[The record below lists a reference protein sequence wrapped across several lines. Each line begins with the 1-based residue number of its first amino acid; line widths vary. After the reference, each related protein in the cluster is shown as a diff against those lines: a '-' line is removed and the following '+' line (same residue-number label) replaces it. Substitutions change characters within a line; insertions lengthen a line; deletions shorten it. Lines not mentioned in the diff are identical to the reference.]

1 MQYGI
6 FLLTLLSLGAFGGIP
21 EGQKAMNGLQKLMED
36 GKYVK
41 VIEAVD
47 LTLFGEEKDAPV
59 MNPKWVEEKTA
70 EYLPTV
76 LRFRIMALENLNR
89 SSEIDDFM
97 EKFTSVYG
105 GSWRALQ
112 AAAQVWGNVNHHGR
126 VVAGKFYRGNQQ
138 RNGEFASAFERD
150 RIRAL
155 QLMTQA
161 AEKVQNETDLIARG
175 WFYIDFAEFMLSG
188 RGGNCT
194 SWELQDL
201 TDLKN
206 LPEADTEN
214 PWSEGRRASQVE
226 GTPVNEDGSPLV
238 FSVPESYEAAKSDG
252 ERWRWALAES
262 GKCYSKSP
270 EGEKIAKLFRD
281 EATYRLAIFYQ
292 RQYGEQTLAQIWNR
306 FASATGDETQ
316 EEMTRESS
324 LLQLETLSDS
334 ETIARTA
341 TGIRRFTM
349 PDGANYIQ
357 IFKDLAS
364 KPGRFQKL
372 ALKHLAMIA
381 MNRRQYPH
389 AVELFKQMNATPLTE
404 IPAEFHGKPYEGMDF
419 SDWTKTITG
428 NWARFEPL
436 RQQTS
441 ENPVL
446 RVKFRN
452 AKKASFTAVR
462 LDLEKLE
469 AALKNAI
476 REAAARG
483 PVPQGQM
490 KTDFYQFEPQNLV
503 SRLVYEKSR
512 DFMTDERTA
521 WDVTLEPAE
530 NFKDRSIETPL
541 KVNGPGA
548 YFVEMQLENGNSACI
563 VAWIQ
568 DVMIATKQLDD
579 ATWCYVAD
587 SRTGKAIPGAV
598 IEFTGWRKEWLENK
612 DSRRRDL
619 VQVFKNEVKAHC
631 DENGT
636 WQATRE
642 NLDPRFQ
649 YFISAKRPGGER
661 VEAFFGLH
669 QSHFNY
675 GRFRHDDW
683 WDEISAYGMTDR
695 PIYRPEQTVHY
706 KFWFAQALYDL
717 QSYWETGVKKGNGE
731 EDEVLERME
740 PILMAN
746 ADLTLIIHSPN
757 GDEVQELHV
766 KTNEYGGL
774 SGDFEL
780 AKDAKLGQY
789 MIAVWDSARDRYYGQ
804 ITFRMEEYRKPEF
817 EVKVDAPKEPV
828 ILGET
833 MKVGIT
839 AKYYFGAP
847 VANGTVRYRVLRE
860 RFNSRWYAPAPWD
873 WLYGS
878 GYWWLAE
885 DYVWFPGW
893 RRWGCDAPVPV
904 WYRSH
909 GNDEELVLEGE
920 IKLTSEMEGKAEI
933 TLDTSLAAALY
944 GNSDHRYRI
953 EADVEDASRR
963 VISGSG
969 TVLAARSPFK
979 VNVWARRAWLEIGD
993 QIPVSFAAKTLDG
1006 KPVKGAAKV
1015 HVYELSYDE
1024 KGTPTQKELQTADLV
1039 LTEDGM
1045 ANYTLKATHSGQ
1057 FRIAC
1062 VVTSEGENPKT
1073 IEGATIITVRGK
1085 DFAGA
1090 DLRFNDL
1097 EIIPDRSEYKPGD
1110 VMKLM
1115 INTNQPDAMV
1125 VLFERAQDGCCSNP
1139 RYIQM
1144 RGKSQLVEIPVRFC
1158 DQPNF
1163 FIEALTTAK
1172 SEVYAVT
1179 KEICVPPEQRILN
1192 LEVIPTKERFLP
1204 GEKAEVTVRL
1214 TDQYGKPFVG
1224 ETVLTVY
1231 DKSLEY
1237 ISGGS
1242 NISDIYRHFWS
1253 WKRNHYPQTQSTTF
1267 LNSSNMQKPGS
1278 SMMSDLGNFWNFQV
1292 YGDLRDGFGV
1302 RIGRDRG
1309 VLLRKS
1315 KFRGRAVF
1323 ARRMEDADEDGAMVV
1338 EEEAVEE
1345 MAMDAAP
1352 MAAVAPAKAPEPM
1365 AEKAMGMAMAN
1376 GAVMKQELKS
1386 GMKKDGNLGS
1396 DKAKEEKKL
1405 VAATIRKNFADT
1417 AFWSASL
1424 VTNEKGEARVDFP
1437 MPENLTTWKVCAWA
1451 MGEGTRVG
1459 KAETEV
1465 VTAKN
1470 LILRMQTPRFITT
1483 SDELLLTA
1491 NVHNYLATEKEVVV
1505 SIDLGDSG
1513 TAALKSEKTVTVTV
1527 PPKGESRVDWLVRAE
1542 NEGKL
1547 VVTMTAQ
1554 TDEESDAMQLSVP
1567 VQIHGMAKQDARSGM
1582 IPSAKLSELKQ
1593 DSAAMEFTIPEA
1605 RRPKDSALE
1614 IRYSPTLAGAMLD
1627 AIPYLVEYPYGC
1639 TEQTLNRFLPA
1650 VLARKALT
1658 DAGVDLEEI
1667 SEQTNNLNAQEIGDP
1682 KKRAEQW
1689 KKLHQDRS
1697 SDPVFNE
1704 EKFHE
1709 ILSIGVDR
1717 LVNMQCADGGWG
1729 WFSGSG
1735 EHSTPHLT
1743 ALVTRGLLLAQQAEV
1758 FGELENSE
1766 AVARSIQSGVAWLMR
1781 EQREEVAELRLWVEY
1796 QKWLASWK
1804 RDHRDPKHPDVEV
1817 FPKREEIPAK
1827 YRDEYMKSQV
1837 SEMDVLVF
1845 ATLAQAGVSSP
1856 DMNEMSNFI
1865 FRDRVQLSTQSNAL
1879 AGIAYFQRE
1888 EKERFQTIF
1897 EFLTQF
1903 LVRDAENQTAHLSLP
1918 SFCYWWYWY
1927 GNDIETQAA
1936 YLRLLCLDGRP
1947 ESLETAAWVVKYLL
1961 NNRKNATYW
1970 SSTRDT
1976 AQVLEAFTQ
1985 YLRTTNELEPQMK
1998 VDVLL
2003 DGEVKKTVEITPENL
2018 FTADLTYLLEGEA
2031 VTAGTHKVELRRTGD
2046 GPLYFNGYA
2055 RYFTLEDFIPKT
2067 GLEVKVER
2075 KYFRLQRIEATQNA
2089 ADARGKL
2096 VKQDVVKYERIPMKS
2111 GEAVTSGDLV
2121 EVELTIESKN
2131 DYSYILIED
2140 MKPAGFETV
2149 DARSGYNGNALHAYV
2164 EFRDNRVCF
2173 FVQNLREGIHSV
2185 TYRMRA
2191 ETPGKVSALP
2201 TRMEA
2206 MYAPELKANS
2216 DEMKIEC
2223 KDKN

>member
-1 MQYGI
+1 
-6 FLLTLLSLGAFGGIP
+6 
-21 EGQKAMNGLQKLMED
+21 
-36 GKYVK
+36 
-41 VIEAVD
+41 
-47 LTLFGEEKDAPV
+47 
-59 MNPKWVEEKTA
+59 
-70 EYLPTV
+70 
-76 LRFRIMALENLNR
+76 
-89 SSEIDDFM
+89 
-97 EKFTSVYG
+97 
-105 GSWRALQ
+105 
-112 AAAQVWGNVNHHGR
+112 
-126 VVAGKFYRGNQQ
+126 
-138 RNGEFASAFERD
+138 
-150 RIRAL
+150 
-155 QLMTQA
+155 
-161 AEKVQNETDLIARG
+161 
-175 WFYIDFAEFMLSG
+175 
-188 RGGNCT
+188 
-194 SWELQDL
+194 
-201 TDLKN
+201 
-206 LPEADTEN
+206 
-214 PWSEGRRASQVE
+214 
-226 GTPVNEDGSPLV
+226 
-238 FSVPESYEAAKSDG
+238 
-252 ERWRWALAES
+252 
-262 GKCYSKSP
+262 
-270 EGEKIAKLFRD
+270 
-281 EATYRLAIFYQ
+281 
-292 RQYGEQTLAQIWNR
+292 
-306 FASATGDETQ
+306 
-316 EEMTRESS
+316 
-324 LLQLETLSDS
+324 
-334 ETIARTA
+334 
-341 TGIRRFTM
+341 
-349 PDGANYIQ
+349 
-357 IFKDLAS
+357 
-364 KPGRFQKL
+364 
-372 ALKHLAMIA
+372 
-381 MNRRQYPH
+381 
-389 AVELFKQMNATPLTE
+389 
-404 IPAEFHGKPYEGMDF
+404 
-419 SDWTKTITG
+419 
-428 NWARFEPL
+428 
-436 RQQTS
+436 
-441 ENPVL
+441 
-446 RVKFRN
+446 
-452 AKKASFTAVR
+452 
-462 LDLEKLE
+462 
-469 AALKNAI
+469 
-476 REAAARG
+476 
-483 PVPQGQM
+483 
-490 KTDFYQFEPQNLV
+490 
-503 SRLVYEKSR
+503 
-512 DFMTDERTA
+512 
-521 WDVTLEPAE
+521 TLEPAE

-548 YFVEMQLENGNSACI
+548 YFVEMQMENGNSACI
-563 VAWIQ
+563 VAWVQ
-568 DVMIATKQLDD
+568 DVMIATKAL
-579 ATWCYVAD
+579 AGSTWYYVAD
-587 SRTGKAIPGAV
+587 ARTGKAIPGARL
-598 IEFTGWRKEWLENK
+598 EFTGWRKEWLQNQ

-619 VQVFKNEVKAHC
+619 IQVFKNEIAARC

-636 WQATRE
+636 WTANKE
-642 NLDPRFQ
+642 NFDQRFQ

-661 VEAFFGLH
+661 VETFFGMN
-669 QSHFNY
+669 QSRWYF
-675 GRFRHDDW
+675 GSTRRDDW
-683 WDEISAYGMTDR
+683 WDQISAYGMTDR

-706 KFWFAQALYDL
+706 KFWLAQALYDL
-717 QSYWETGVKKGNGE
+717 QSYWKVRGKNADGSEDPEGVPE
-731 EDEVLERME
+731 PME
-740 PILMAN
+740 PVTMAN

-757 GDEVQELHV
+757 GDDIQELHV

-789 MIAVWDSARDRYYGQ
+789 MIAVWDTGMNECFGR

-847 VANGTVRYRVLRE
+847 VANGTVKYRVLRE

-893 RRWGCDAPVPV
+893 RRWGCEAPIPV

-909 GNDEELVLEGE
+909 GSDEELVLEGE

-1006 KPVKGAAKV
+1006 KPVKGSAKV
-1015 HVYELSYDE
+1015 HVFELSYDE
-1024 KGTPTQKELQTADLV
+1024 KGTPNQKEIQTADLV
-1039 LTEDGM
+1039 LSEDGM

-1062 VVTSEGENPKT
+1062 VVTSEGEKPKT

-1085 DFAGA
+1085 EFAGS
-1090 DLRFNDL
+1090 DLRFNEL
-1097 EIIPDRSEYKPGD
+1097 EIIPDRSEYQPGD

-1115 INTNQPDAMV
+1115 INTNQPDATV
-1125 VLFERAQDGCCSNP
+1125 VLFERAQDGVCSNP
-1139 RYIQM
+1139 RFIQM
-1144 RGKSQLVEIPVRFC
+1144 NGKSQLVELPVRRC

-1172 SEVYAVT
+1172 CQVYAVT
-1179 KEICVPPEQRILN
+1179 KEICVPPEKRILN
-1192 LEVIPTKERFLP
+1192 LEVIPSKDRFLP

-1214 TDQYGKPFVG
+1214 TDQQGKPFVG

-1253 WKRNHYPQTQSTTF
+1253 WKRSHYPETRSTTF
-1267 LNSSNMQKPGS
+1267 LNSSNMQKPNS
-1278 SMMSDLGNFWNFQV
+1278 SMMTDLGGFWNFQV
-1292 YGDLRDGFGV
+1292 YGELRSGFGLRLNHATDV
-1302 RIGRDRG
+1302 F
-1309 VLLRKS
+1309 LRKAKRRMNS
-1315 KFRGRAVF
+1315 FRGRMLRA
-1323 ARRMEDADEDGAMVV
+1323 EDADEDGAMMV

-1352 MAAVAPAKAPEPM
+1352 MAMGSVAPAPAAAPM
-1365 AEKAMGMAMAN
+1365 MEKAAGMAMAN
-1376 GAVMKQELKS
+1376 GAKAKQSLQSE
-1386 GMKKDGNLGS
+1386 MKKDGNLGS

-1459 KAETEV
+1459 KAEAEV

-1513 TAALKSEKTVTVTV
+1513 TAVLKSEKTVSVMV

-1593 DSAAMEFTIPEA
+1593 DSATMEFTIPEA

-1614 IRYSPTLAGAMLD
+1614 IRYSPTLAGAILD

-1689 KKLHQDRS
+1689 KKLHRDRS

-1709 ILSIGVDR
+1709 ILSVGVDR
-1717 LVNMQCADGGWG
+1717 LVNMQCSDGGWG

-1743 ALVTRGLLLAQQAEV
+1743 ALVTRGLLLAQQTEV

-1766 AVARSIQSGVAWLMR
+1766 AVARSIQSGISWLMR
-1781 EQREEVAELRLWVEY
+1781 EQREEVAALQLWVEY
-1796 QKWLASWK
+1796 YRWLESWK
-1804 RDHRDPKHPDVEV
+1804 REHRDPKHPEVEV
-1817 FPKREEIPAK
+1817 HPKREEIPAK
-1827 YRDEYMKSQV
+1827 YRDADMKAQA

-1845 ATLAQAGVSSP
+1845 ATLAQAGVSST

-1865 FRDRVQLSTQSNAL
+1865 FRDRVKLSTQSNAL
-1879 AGIAYFQRE
+1879 AGIAFFQRD
-1888 EKERFQTIF
+1888 EKDRFRTIF
-1897 EFLTQF
+1897 EYLSQF
-1903 LVRDAENQTAHLSLP
+1903 LVRDPENQTAHLSLP

-1936 YLRLLCLDGRP
+1936 YLRLLCIDGKP
-1947 ESLETAAWVVKYLL
+1947 ESLNTAAWIVKYLL

-1970 SSTRDT
+1970 DSTRDT

-1985 YLRTTNELEPQMK
+1985 YLRTTNELAPQMK

-2031 VTAGTHKVELRRTGD
+2031 VTTGTHKVELRRTGA

-2055 RYFTLEDFIPKT
+2055 RYFTL
-2067 GLEVKVER
+2067 
-2075 KYFRLQRIEATQNA
+2075 
-2089 ADARGKL
+2089 
-2096 VKQDVVKYERIPMKS
+2096 
-2111 GEAVTSGDLV
+2111 
-2121 EVELTIESKN
+2121 
-2131 DYSYILIED
+2131 
-2140 MKPAGFETV
+2140 
-2149 DARSGYNGNALHAYV
+2149 
-2164 EFRDNRVCF
+2164 
-2173 FVQNLREGIHSV
+2173 
-2185 TYRMRA
+2185 
-2191 ETPGKVSALP
+2191 
-2201 TRMEA
+2201 
-2206 MYAPELKANS
+2206 
-2216 DEMKIEC
+2216 
-2223 KDKN
+2223 